1 MRYVKP
7 LLIETLTIAALVAV
21 MHYVALTLFL
31 YWRTEWFDV
40 VMHFAGG
47 FLIGLLAAYTF
58 YTSGLVSFPREHR
71 GAVFAVIVGSVLV
84 VGLGWEL
91 WELFLGFTDVIA
103 DQADTMQDVAMD
115 IVGGIAAFL
124 YARKALWQQKN

>member
-1 MRYVKP
+1 MSKIKP
-7 LLIETLTIAALVAV
+7 LVTETLTLAVIVAV

-47 FLIGLLAAYTF
+47 FLIGLLAALLF
-58 YTSGLVSFPREHR
+58 YASGIFSFPREHK
-71 GAVFAVIVGSVLV
+71 GSVFAVVLGSVLV

-91 WELFLGFTDVIA
+91 WELFLGFTNVIA
-103 DQADTMQDVAMD
+103 DQVDTMQDIGMD
-115 IVGGIAAFL
+115 ILGGTAAFL
-124 YARKALWQQKN
+124 YAKKSLWNKAN